1 MTLRT
6 LIASKNNATVERLK
20 DAFADVD
27 CEVIRA
33 PTLSLALY
41 LARKNFPDVIL
52 SDLELMDGDG
62 LQLLFEVRAE
72 VELQSIPFALMSTL
86 AEAGLDEKQAEKLG
100 IAATI
105 SPGVSGRELYEKVM
119 KLIRGYL
126 AIKEQRAEET
136 PE

>member
-1 MTLRT
+1 MTLRI
-6 LIASKNNATVERLK
+6 LIASKNNLTVDRLK
-20 DAFADVD
+20 NAFADVD

-33 PTLSLALY
+33 PTLSLGLY

-52 SDLELMDGDG
+52 SELELADGGG

-72 VELQSIPFALMSTL
+72 TELQMIPFALMSTF
-86 AEAGLDEKQAEKLG
+86 AEAGLDEVQAEQLG
-100 IAATI
+100 IAAAI
-105 SPGVSGRELYEKVM
+105 GPDAEGRELYEKVM

-126 AIKEQRAEET
+126 AIKEQRPEET

>member
-6 LIASKNNATVERLK
+6 LIASKNDATVKRLK
-20 DAFADVD
+20 NAFADVD

-52 SDLELMDGDG
+52 SDLELIDGSG

-72 VELQSIPFALMSTL
+72 AELQTIPFALMSTF
-86 AEAGLDEKQAEKLG
+86 AEAGLDEAQAEKLG
-100 IAATI
+100 IAAGI
-105 SPGVSGRELYEKVM
+105 GSDAEGRELYEKVM

-126 AIKEQRAEET
+126 AIKEQRSEET